1 MNNLKYTLYYS
12 YIDDKELLQKSINS
26 VKDAFPNIIVTN
38 HSEQLL
44 EVEYAT
50 VIEPPVPLSFSQ
62 SMNWFKKMS
71 LEKEDD
77 YFLWAHTDMIAPDGS
92 AQQFKEYIEA
102 NFNINWGIFF
112 TSYDILSAYHT
123 KNLENINWDTRM
135 FPNYFADNDYHRL
148 VNLAG
153 LEIKYSGIK
162 VIHENGGSSTIKN
175 KDLWHKQHTVNFP
188 LHKEAYKG
196 KWGNYPPDEIFK
208 TPFNL

>member
-1 MNNLKYTLYYS
+1 MKYTLYYS
-12 YIDDKELLQKSINS
+12 YINDEELLQRSINS
-26 VKDAFPNIIVTN
+26 VKDVFSNIIVTN
-38 HSEQLL
+38 HSEQPL
-44 EVEYAT
+44 EVKYAT

-71 LEKEDD
+71 LEKGDD
-77 YFLWAHTDMIAPDGS
+77 YFLWAHTDMIAPDGA
-92 AQQFKEYIEA
+92 AQQFKEYIET
-102 NFNINWGIFF
+102 NFNTNWGIFF

-123 KNLENINWDTRM
+123 KNLQNINWDARM

-148 VNLAG
+148 VTLAG

-175 KDLWHKQHTVNFP
+175 QDLWHKQHIINFP
-188 LHKEAYKG
+188 LHKEAYKA
-196 KWGNYPPDEIFK
+196 KWGNYPPNETFE